1 MASDRVPAA
10 AIERT
15 VAAIVGLD
23 RAAARSPVRAGW
35 LQRSRIDAAIRAA
48 AADGIPVDRG
58 AFLAVLL
65 GLPQRRPDEG
75 THRALRWLK
84 ILLTLAP
91 GGSRPGA
98 GAAGQDML
106 QPLDAMAAAAVGA
119 DPIGVRT
126 AIAAYERAR
135 RAAGVGV
142 VAALGEGLRLALDGD
157 GSPGAAVVAIPF
169 HLARTGLISEPWPGL
184 VPAPIVSTGRLGLGV
199 LDALAD
205 QAVNELAALDRLD
218 AAWCRWHAKVAAA
231 GTRSNSRLPALLH
244 LVATMP
250 AVSPAYVTQA
260 WAKTMPC
267 TAAGASHLLRQ
278 LVALDIVAEATG
290 RQTWR
295 LYVPAD
301 LTHLRQF
308 GRPLDAGKGKLD
320 PRDLLADDR
329 APMTLDGMTTMP
341 LEPMV
346 MPGPVEEDWAAMMAA
361 IDTVNAR
368 AQSFLAHRIQ
378 LGSIS
383 AGEES
388 DEVDY

>member
-1 MASDRVPAA
+1 MASDRVPTA

-35 LQRSRIDAAIRAA
+35 LQRSRIDAALRATE
-48 AADGIPVDRG
+48 ADGIPVDRG

-65 GLPQRRPDEG
+65 GLPQRRADEG

-91 GGSRPGA
+91 GGARPGTG
-98 GAAGQDML
+98 GATGEL
-106 QPLDAMAAAAVGA
+106 GQPLDAMAIAAVGA

-126 AIAAYERAR
+126 AKAAYERAR

-142 VAALGEGLRLALDGD
+142 VAALGEGLRQALDND
-157 GSPGAAVVAIPF
+157 GSAGAAVTAIPF

-184 VPAPIVSTGRLGLGV
+184 VPASTRAAGAIAGAGRLGLAV
-199 LDALAD
+199 LDGLAD
-205 QAVNELAALDRLD
+205 QATHELAALDRLD
-218 AAWCRWHAKVAAA
+218 AAWRRWHAKVAALGA
-231 GTRSNSRLPALLH
+231 RSNSRLPALLH
-244 LVATMP
+244 LVAALP
-250 AVSPAYVTQA
+250 AVSPAYVAQA
-260 WAKTMPC
+260 WKKTMPC

-295 LYVPAD
+295 LYVPVD
-301 LTHLRQF
+301 LAYLRQF
-308 GRPLDAGKGKLD
+308 GRPLVAGKGKVDAL
-320 PRDLLADDR
+320 DLLADDR
-329 APMTLDGMTTMP
+329 APMTLDGMTTTP

-346 MPGPVEEDWAAMMAA
+346 MPGPVEADWAAMMAA
-361 IDTVNAR
+361 IDGVNER
-368 AQSFLAHRIQ
+368 AQKFWTDRTKRALEDRS
-378 LGSIS
+378 
-383 AGEES
+383 
-388 DEVDY
+388 V